1 MALWEH
7 QLLCP
12 VAIMKCLVASLL
24 LLALP
29 AAAQL
34 FVPNEQRFTLTPSIS
49 ADVTSYVFYVGTN
62 AGVYYRRVAFTN
74 LTWAQAT
81 NELTIGLAKTNLF
94 PGVTNYVTATAAK
107 LHGTNFVES
116 IPAVEINFVPPLP
129 PVLRIEVL
137 ESSSINGPWRSV
149 TNFALP
155 TPVNRPE
162 QYFAAR
168 LRL

>member
-1 MALWEH
+1 MTKTTCLFLVGG
-7 QLLCP
+7 LLGW
-12 VAIMKCLVASLL
+12 S
-24 LLALP
+24 

-49 ADVTSYVFYVGTN
+49 ADVTSYVFYLGTN
-62 AGVYYRRVAFTN
+62 AGVYSRRVAFTN

-116 IPAVEINFVPPLP
+116 TPAVEINFVPPLP
-129 PVLRIEVL
+129 PVLKLTAEIL
-137 ESSSINGPWRSV
+137 QSSEASGPWSLL
-149 TNFALP
+149 TNLP
-155 TPVNRPE
+155 PIELVADGHRRFY
-162 QYFAAR
+162 QAR
-168 LRL
+168 MNVQ